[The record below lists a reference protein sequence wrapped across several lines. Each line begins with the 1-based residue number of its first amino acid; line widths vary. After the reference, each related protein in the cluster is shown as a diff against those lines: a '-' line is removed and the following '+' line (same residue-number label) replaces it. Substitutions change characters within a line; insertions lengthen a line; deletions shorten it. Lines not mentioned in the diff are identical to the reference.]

1 MQKLKRKH
9 RGFENKKA
17 LYGVAFITPWL
28 IGIAAFFII
37 PLFKSVW
44 YAFSDVTFGDKGG
57 IVTKFS
63 GLYNFNYIFRKDPDF
78 LTNLGDSISS
88 FITTFPM
95 VIVLSLIFALVLN
108 QKFHG
113 RTFARAIFFLPVII
127 ATGVVMK
134 NLTASVSGQP
144 AIDSL
149 GSTGGYSVT
158 SINFDDILGE
168 LNLPEEVIKLISD
181 YINATFNIVWKT
193 GIQVVLFLSG
203 LQTIPD
209 QLYEVSKIEGASKWE
224 EFWFIT
230 IPMLKNIILLVML
243 YTMVDLLVT
252 VDNTVVSQA
261 YTLVSSASYGL
272 SSAMLWSFLV
282 IVLLIIG
289 IILFVYKKFCMDR
302 W

>member
-1 MQKLKRKH
+1 MHNLKKRH
-9 RGFENKKA
+9 RGFEKKKS
-17 LYGVAFITPWL
+17 LYGVAFISTWL
-28 IGIAAFFII
+28 VGIAAFFII
-37 PLFKSVW
+37 PLLKSVW
-44 YAFSDVTFGDKGG
+44 YAFSDVSFGDKGG
-57 IVTKFS
+57 IVTKFT
-63 GLYNFNYIFRKDPDF
+63 GLYNFNYIFRSDPDF
-78 LTNLGDSISS
+78 LSNLGESISS
-88 FITTFPM
+88 FATTFPM
-95 VIVLSLIFALVLN
+95 VIILSLIFALVLN
-108 QKFHG
+108 QKFPG

-134 NLTASVSGQP
+134 NLTASVAGQP

-149 GSTGGYSVT
+149 GSSGGYSVT
-158 SINFDDILGE
+158 AINFDDILGE
-168 LNLPEEVIKLISD
+168 LNLPDDLIKLISD

-203 LQTIPD
+203 IQTIPD

-230 IPMLKNIILLVML
+230 VPMLKNIILLVML

-252 VDNTVVSQA
+252 VDNKVISQA

-272 SSAMLWSFLV
+272 SSAMLWSFLI
-282 IVLLIIG
+282 IVLFIIG
-289 IILFVYKKFCMDR
+289 IVLFAYKKLCMDR